1 MTTPNRQHPGDKM
14 KYRAFGKDGWNASIL
29 GMGAM
34 RLPTT
39 DGNRMGQSIVE
50 DEAIALIQRA
60 IDGGVNYIDTAYVY
74 HGGRSEV
81 VVGQALQGTYR
92 GKAKIATKSPIQRIK
107 TGEDFDRILHE
118 QLMRLNTD
126 HIDFYLLHGL
136 DAPKWKTTLDLDLLR
151 RAEAAREA
159 GKIGHIGFSFHSD
172 FPVFQEILDGYEGWD
187 FCQIQYNYMDTEF
200 QAGTRGLEL
209 AAQKGIPVVVM
220 EPVRGGRLA
229 SPPVEVASL
238 LAAHPSRRT
247 PVEWAFHWVWN
258 RPEVNLVL
266 SGMSTLK
273 QVEENLAAVDRA
285 EAAAFGPS
293 EHATIRKA
301 VELFHR
307 RAEIPCTSCA
317 YCIPCPQGVNI
328 PRNFSL
334 YNDGVI
340 YNNPTNARFAY
351 FQFMQEK
358 ARASACVACG
368 ECEPKC
374 PQNIPIAALMEKIQ
388 AAFAG

>member
-1 MTTPNRQHPGDKM
+1 M

-60 IDGGVNYIDTAYVY
+60 LDGGVNYIDTAYVY

-81 VVGQALQGTYR
+81 VVGKALGGAYR

-107 TGEDFDRILHE
+107 TADEFDRILHE
-118 QLMRLNTD
+118 QLARLNTD
-126 HIDFYLLHGL
+126 HIDFYLFHGL
-136 DAPKWKTTLDLDLLR
+136 DAAKWKTALELDLLR
-151 RAEAAREA
+151 RAEAARDA
-159 GKIGHIGFSFHSD
+159 GKIGHIGFSFHAD
-172 FPVFQEILDGYEGWD
+172 YPAFEQILDGYNGWE

-209 AAQKGIPVVVM
+209 AAQKGIPVIVM

-229 SPPVEVASL
+229 APPAEVAAF
-238 LAAHPSRRT
+238 LASHPSRRT

-266 SGMSTLK
+266 SGMSTIE
-273 QVEENLAAVDRA
+273 QVEQNLAAVDHA
-285 EAAAFGPS
+285 EAATFGPA
-293 EHATIRKA
+293 EHEIIQKT
-301 VELFHR
+301 VELFR
-307 RAEIPCTSCA
+307 RRTEIPCTSCA
-317 YCIPCPQGVNI
+317 YCMPCPQGVNI

-340 YNNPTNARFAY
+340 YNNPANARFTY
-351 FQFMQEK
+351 FHFMKED
-358 ARASACVACG
+358 ARASACIACN

-374 PQNIPIAALMEKIQ
+374 PQQIPIAAFMEKIH
-388 AAFAG
+388 AAFRG

>member
-1 MTTPNRQHPGDKM
+1 M
-14 KYRAFGKDGWNASIL
+14 KYRALGKDGWTASIL

-39 DGNRMGQSIVE
+39 DGNRMGPNIVE
-50 DEAIALIQRA
+50 SEAIALIQRA
-60 IDGGVNYIDTAYVY
+60 LDGGVNYIDTAYVY

-81 VVGQALQGTYR
+81 VVGKALQGAYR
-92 GKAKIATKSPIQRIK
+92 GKAKIATKSPLPRIK

-118 QLMRLNTD
+118 QLARLQTD

-136 DAPKWKTTLDLDLLR
+136 DAAKWKTALDLELPR
-151 RAEAAREA
+151 RAEAARDA
-159 GKIGHIGFSFHSD
+159 GKIGHFGFSFHAD
-172 FPVFQEILDGYEGWD
+172 FPAFQEILDGYEGWE

-200 QAGTRGLEL
+200 QAGTRGLQL
-209 AAQKGIPVVVM
+209 AASKKIPVVAM

-229 SPPVEVASL
+229 VPPAEVAAVL
-238 LAAHPSRRT
+238 DAHPSRRT
-247 PVEWAFHWVWN
+247 PVEWALHWVWN

-266 SGMSTLK
+266 SGMSTVA
-273 QVEENLAAVDRA
+273 QVEQNLAAVDRSDPS
-285 EAAAFGPS
+285 AFGPS
-293 EHATIRKA
+293 EQATIHKA

-317 YCIPCPQGVNI
+317 YCIPCSEGVNI

-340 YNNPTNARFAY
+340 YDNPINARFAY
-351 FQFMQEK
+351 FQFMQAK
-358 ARASACVACG
+358 ARASACTACG

-374 PQNIPIAALMEKIQ
+374 PQQIPIAALMGKIQ
-388 AAFAG
+388 AAFGQ